1 MASIGKALSVF
12 LSLALR
18 GVSTSLHLE
27 PARKHDASEPF
38 LKWRGFVINLETEPQ
53 RLQSFWADAAPQPW
67 FRESFCRFK
76 ALNGHDP
83 ALLEELM
90 EKRHFPGFNDSAIQK
105 AYHWP
110 GSDIAAHFTE
120 GAIALYESH
129 LQIMRMIAAD
139 PTVDFGVIA
148 EDDLALY
155 SDDFK
160 MQFNKLMDNQQGAAA
175 KFWQDTDLV
184 YLQACN
190 QGWNRSSYRDPMG
203 ERVLPR
209 ENMATNFEDVS
220 KEIVYCTALYAVS
233 KEGAKKLSAEDG
245 PLLPIIKPLDWVLP
259 YRVPGIR
266 AKAFHPSIAQ
276 AWGADDEKGSTSIQK
291 PVSLRS
297 KLSSSPIPDCDTMHW
312 SNEPI

>member
-27 PARKHDASEPF
+27 PARKHDASEQF

-83 ALLEELM
+83 ALLEDLM

-160 MQFNKLMDNQQGAAA
+160 VQVNKLMDNHEGAAA
-175 KFWQDTDLV
+175 KFWQDTDVV

-190 QGWNRSSYRDPMG
+190 QGWNRSSYRSPMG

-209 ENMATNFEDVS
+209 ENMTTIFEDVS
-220 KEIVYCTALYAVS
+220 KEVVYCTALYAVN
-233 KEGAKKLSAEDG
+233 KEAAKKTFSRRRTSTSHYQAIGLGVAIQNSRNPCKG
-245 PLLPIIKPLDWVLP
+245 LLPINCSSLGRRRRKRINKHTTNAI
-259 YRVPGIR
+259 VPGFYIE
-266 AKAFHPSIAQ
+266 FQPHS
-276 AWGADDEKGSTSIQK
+276 
-291 PVSLRS
+291 
-297 KLSSSPIPDCDTMHW
+297 
-312 SNEPI
+312 